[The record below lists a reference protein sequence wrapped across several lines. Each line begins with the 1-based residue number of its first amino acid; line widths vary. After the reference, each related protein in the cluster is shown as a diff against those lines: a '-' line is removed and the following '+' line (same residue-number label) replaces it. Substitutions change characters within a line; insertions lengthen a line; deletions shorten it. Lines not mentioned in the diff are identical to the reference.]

1 MGSLPLLLPVLL
13 VANTLQDTVMAQGSR
28 CLLAEARDPDAKE
41 WEVCIALGDKRRQ
54 WLRGNL
60 VPKVLMVRN
69 AVQPVKPNQALCEKV
84 ARREEPASG
93 EVRPPSSGHCTEIS
107 ENAYVPEMPVCKESS
122 RAFIEFTGPLFAI
135 KNVSGI
141 GAHGKLSEARQAN
154 AVRALRASM
163 GEIPRKS
170 REPAVTVIDLLPK
183 GVRYPLGWHLSPAA
197 QASIKEQGKQC
208 ALNAGP
214 LAQAAEPGR

>member
-1 MGSLPLLLPVLL
+1 MESGAPENTHWPDRRVVGRAGDLWPLGRRWVFRQQRRADDARPLWF
-13 VANTLQDTVMAQGSR
+13 SR
-28 CLLAEARDPDAKE
+28 CLLANAGDPDAKE
-41 WEVCIALGDKRRQ
+41 WEVCIALGDKRRA

-84 ARREEPASG
+84 ARRVEPAQG
-93 EVRPPSSGHCTEIS
+93 EVRPSSSGHCTGMS

-154 AVRALRASM
+154 AVRALRTSM
-163 GEIPRKS
+163 GKIPRES
-170 REPAVTVIDLLPK
+170 RSRPS
-183 GVRYPLGWHLSPAA
+183 R
-197 QASIKEQGKQC
+197 
-208 ALNAGP
+208 
-214 LAQAAEPGR
+214 